1 MSDIKEK
8 LVLFLI
14 LLKYI
19 KHIFF
24 HIWCM
29 LNDWLKDKIVCLLD
43 M

>member
-24 HIWCM
+24 HI
-29 LNDWLKDKIVCLLD
+29 
-43 M
+43 